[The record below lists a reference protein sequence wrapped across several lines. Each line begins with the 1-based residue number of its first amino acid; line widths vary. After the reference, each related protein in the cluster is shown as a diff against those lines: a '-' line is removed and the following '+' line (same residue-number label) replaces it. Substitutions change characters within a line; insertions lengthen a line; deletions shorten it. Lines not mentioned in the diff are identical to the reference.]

1 MDEKKRTAGL
11 MLQVWPC
18 LECESVRSDPFR
30 RLSVPQVPQKE
41 YEKIER
47 ENARLKEDREFYSG
61 TTLTALLALI
71 VFIAFM

>member
-30 RLSVPQVPQKE
+30 RVHMPQVPQEE
-41 YEKIER
+41 YEKIAR

-61 TTLTALLALI
+61 TTLTALLALMI
-71 VFIAFM
+71 FIAFM